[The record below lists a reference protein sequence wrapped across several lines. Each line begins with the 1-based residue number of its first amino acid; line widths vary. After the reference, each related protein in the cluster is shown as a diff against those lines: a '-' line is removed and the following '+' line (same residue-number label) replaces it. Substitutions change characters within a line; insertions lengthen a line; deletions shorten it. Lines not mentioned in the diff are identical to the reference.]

1 MSGKK
6 TSKETKRPPENP
18 EDVDEILSRAYESED
33 EDEIGELTDRVLA
46 LDPDNPEALLLKADL
61 LQEDEEERL
70 RLLERARKELERYF
84 QAEGISG
91 EDILDDEADLVYLAI
106 LQRIAYTLFSLEE
119 DDRALEV
126 VEELLRCDP
135 EGQTLAKTLYYRIY
149 LEREE
154 WARVLEETMKET
166 KRELGWAYARL
177 TATFMLS
184 LGGRGKGAGKT
195 GGKDES
201 LEKVNKML
209 WDAVRMAPSA
219 PFYMLGYL
227 PEPVDD
233 SEEEEDAFYF
243 GVLYEGILEISRDL
257 LNWFSKAAILFGLP
271 TGRFGG
277 ESDDMREILD
287 ALGGTADYEE
297 LTRRLAGA
305 DDDDAVLRALSDGN
319 YPSTR

>member
-6 TSKETKRPPENP
+6 TSKEKARLLENP
-18 EDVDEILSRAYESED
+18 EDIDEILGRAYESED
-33 EDEIGELTDRVLA
+33 EDEIGELAGRVLA

-61 LQEDEEERL
+61 VQEDEEERL
-70 RLLERARKELERYF
+70 RLLERARGELERYF

-91 EDILDDEADLVYLAI
+91 EDILEDDAGFVYLAI

-135 EGQTLAKTLYYRIY
+135 EDQALTRTLYYRIY
-149 LEREE
+149 LERED
-154 WARVLEETMKET
+154 WTHVLEETMKET
-166 KRELGWAYARL
+166 KRELGWAYSRL

-184 LGGRGKGAGKT
+184 LGRRGKGSGKT
-195 GGKDES
+195 GGKDGN

-209 WDAVRMAPSA
+209 WDAVRMAPNA

-227 PEPVDD
+227 PDPVDD
-233 SEEEEDAFYF
+233 SEEEDDAFHF
-243 GVLYEGILEISRDL
+243 GVLYEGVWEISRDL
-257 LNWFSKAAILFGLP
+257 LNWFSKATILFGLL

-277 ESDDMREILD
+277 ESGDMREILD

-297 LTRRLAGA
+297 LTRSLAGA
-305 DDDDAVLRALSDGN
+305 DDDDAVLRALAEGN